1 MNILLLLFFLDTTS
15 TKVQQLKLFDKLGVV
30 MESLEERLVMTNG
43 IVSVAMSLEL
53 ELPSMNVNETV
64 ESCQAASSGTF
75 KSAVASAVTKF
86 QNQIKSDL
94 SEYID
99 FEAGPDISDKVQA
112 KSEEIGSVS
121 VDAVKGNP
129 LLCDRRDVVC
139 SFMPIIKP
147 LSSGDPD
154 GKVGLQACYNSNLGT
169 KPPICNVA
177 GGIGI
182 CCSKHAQKNE
192 DKCPTKDIREVL
204 RIIARVERKFPTRL
218 HKLGEAMKNVE
229 TRRIQNYCIAL
240 TTVSLKGVETKVG
253 GYALNGK
260 TVADL
265 GLDTEKHLD
274 WWPHDRSVGRKRREV
289 SRSKRSNW
297 AYYTSGGFWTST
309 YIDQQVSNVKKAAEA
324 DASELREA
332 VKKNSKMLLTIEAD
346 IKEKQQLRGAICG
359 VTEDMTEKIILDEL
373 QNTQSRLEFKSEFV
387 LRSCSSGEVPDAI
400 SNEVLEKL
408 CTTASNSPHCYG
420 KGVRALFRCRLTKPL
435 ITMEM
440 IGITMSLT
448 MSIPVEDDYDSFEIF
463 SIGVP
468 FKSQS
473 IEEKTNITDQAPPKK
488 ELVDS
493 TSKESSEKEAN
504 EVDKFFALQQVLLDY
519 AKNSGKRGRRAIVS
533 TYHFLR
539 VKSLPRYIA
548 LAGTDLVAFNK
559 KDVITTPFGVII
571 DYSYNKVRDAL
582 CVKAIMDKAIN
593 SISHFCTIELMSS
606 NVDCLVEK
614 IPGIGYI
621 LSTTNKIDIVE
632 NANSKSI
639 TVFNN
644 QGSRTC
650 KRKVCIVVPTGVN
663 QQFLCGKRRYFVES
677 QAEVTVKVDV
687 PKINEFDLLSLS
699 KRKHEISDLSL
710 TGFKILDQ
718 EPLLSRENFNKVSS
732 IGTFTS
738 LAIGIVLT
746 IVASRL
752 ILRKMCDVTYCV
764 LCEWPCKLIHILLI
778 KILSGVGDT
787 IHRVKV
793 GVGADKHLEVGAGAN
808 KHLSINAQDGPKVS
822 GTWLKLPKDYYKT
835 N

>member
-1 MNILLLLFFLDTTS
+1 MKIILLLLIFPEATCTDE
-15 TKVQQLKLFDKLGVV
+15 QNLKLFDKLGVV

-53 ELPSMNVNETV
+53 KLPSVNVDEKA
-64 ESCQAASSGTF
+64 ESCGAASSGTF
-75 KSAVASAVTKF
+75 KTAVASAMTKF
-86 QNQIKSDL
+86 QDQIKSDL

-112 KSEEIGSVS
+112 KVNVDGSVT
-121 VDAVKGNP
+121 VDSIKANP
-129 LLCDRRDVVC
+129 LLCDRRDVTC
-139 SFMPIIKP
+139 SYMPIIKP
-147 LSSGDPD
+147 LSNDPESG
-154 GKVGLQACYNSNLGT
+154 KFGLQACYNSNLGT
-169 KPPICNVA
+169 KPTICNIA
-177 GGIGI
+177 GGIGM
-182 CCSKHAQKNE
+182 CCSKHVRKNE
-192 DKCPTKDIREVL
+192 GKCPTRDIREVL
-204 RIIARVERKFPTRL
+204 RIIARVERKFPNRL
-218 HKLGEAMKNVE
+218 HKLGESMKNVE

-240 TTVSLKGVETKVG
+240 TAVSLKGVETKVG

-265 GLDTEKHLD
+265 GLDDENNHFD

-309 YIDQQVSNVKKAAEA
+309 YIDEQVSNVKKAAEA
-324 DASELREA
+324 DVSELREA
-332 VKKNSKMLLTIEAD
+332 VKQNSKMLLTIEAD
-346 IKEKQQLRGAICG
+346 VKEKQQLRTAICG
-359 VTEDMTEKIILDEL
+359 VSEDITEKIILDEL

-400 SNEVLEKL
+400 SNQVLEKL

-448 MSIPVEDDYDSFEIF
+448 MSIPVEDDYESFEIF

-473 IEEKTNITDQAPPKK
+473 IEEKTNITDEAPPKEEPRKPDKGLK
-488 ELVDS
+488 ETDEVD
-493 TSKESSEKEAN
+493 KEAN

-539 VKSLPRYIA
+539 IKSLPSYIA
-548 LAGTDLVAFNK
+548 LAGTDIVAFNK
-559 KDVITTPFGVII
+559 KDVISTPFGVII

-582 CVKAIMDKAIN
+582 CVKAIMDRAID
-593 SISHFCTIELMSS
+593 SISHFCVIELMSS
-606 NVDCLVEK
+606 NVNCIVEK
-614 IPGIGYI
+614 IPGIGYM
-621 LSTTNKIDIVE
+621 LSTTSKIDIVE
-632 NANSKSI
+632 TSNTKSI

-644 QGSRTC
+644 QGTKTC
-650 KRKVCIVVPTGVN
+650 NKKVCVVIPTGVN
-663 QQFLCGKRRYFVES
+663 QEFSCGKRRYFIES
-677 QAEVTVKVDV
+677 HADVTVKVEI

-699 KRKHEISDLSL
+699 KRKNEISDLSL

-718 EPLLSRENFNKVSS
+718 EPILSKQSFNKLSS
-732 IGTFTS
+732 VGTFTS
-738 LAIGIVLT
+738 LVLGLLLSV
-746 IVASRL
+746 IALRL
-752 ILRKMCDVTYCV
+752 ILRKMRDITYFA
-764 LCEWPCKLIHILLI
+764 LCEVPCKVTHALIAKTLA
-778 KILSGVGDT
+778 GVGDT
-787 IHRVKV
+787 MNRVKSST
-793 GVGADKHLEVGAGAN
+793 GKHISEIIRDVPEKMDHISSHWAKNGSYM
-808 KHLSINAQDGPKVS
+808 KMK
-822 GTWLKLPKDYYKT
+822 
-835 N
+835 